1 MDENRNNIISKAPVR
16 NQVLGRDDFGL
27 RALAA
32 QIEIAKSAAY
42 QTSETSSVLK
52 EEDLNFPGDV
62 ERHFAKP
69 SYQYMESPFNNR
81 VVGPLG
87 DCNVPKEYLH
97 RLGTKGALP
106 DIYQNISKMATD
118 LVSRKK
124 FVFKLQAPRNFDVY
138 FRSSFSSCSTCLA
151 KMPSKSSSAMNCSTA
166 DGDITKRR
174 SCGLLDSLT

>member
-1 MDENRNNIISKAPVR
+1 MFDFLTVDENRNNIITKAPPR
-16 NQVLGRDDFGL
+16 NQVLGGDDFGL

-32 QIEIAKSAAY
+32 QIEKSKASR
-42 QTSETSSVLK
+42 TSETSSILK
-52 EEDLNFPGDV
+52 EEDLSFPGDV

-118 LVSRKK
+118 LVNPKQIFNLVK
-124 FVFKLQAPRNFDVY
+124 AFLKIFTHN
-138 FRSSFSSCSTCLA
+138 FRSSFSFCSTCLA
-151 KMPSKSSSAMNCSTA
+151 KMPSKS
-166 DGDITKRR
+166 
-174 SCGLLDSLT
+174 